1 MGCIYVIGRME
12 YVHINEYIY
21 SIDDKL
27 NNHFI
32 RLYVIVY
39 HNSITMSYYQLIF
52 IDKGF
57 VSYN

>member
-1 MGCIYVIGRME
+1 ME

-21 SIDDKL
+21 SNDDKL

-39 HNSITMSYYQLIF
+39 HNSGTNNVVNINTFNPSINSKQ
-52 IDKGF
+52 
-57 VSYN
+57 